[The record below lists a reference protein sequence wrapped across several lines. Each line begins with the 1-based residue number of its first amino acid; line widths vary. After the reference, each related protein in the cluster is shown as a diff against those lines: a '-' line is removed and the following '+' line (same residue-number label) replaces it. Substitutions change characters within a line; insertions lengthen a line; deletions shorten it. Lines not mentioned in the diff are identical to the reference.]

1 MDIIKA
7 TSQQRDEIIDLLQ
20 KENLPA
26 EDLPLDLSNFYTAIE
41 ENTIIGLIG
50 LEPYGENGLLRSMV
64 VSPNYRNQQIA
75 ERLVKMLEEQA
86 INSGINTIYL
96 LTETADKYF
105 SRKGYKTIA
114 REEVPTELKA
124 SSEFSHVCPVSAI
137 VMKKELAEQAVTI
150 DL

>member
-26 EDLPLDLSNFYTAIE
+26 EDLPLDLSNFFTAIE

>member
-26 EDLPLDLSNFYTAIE
+26 EDLPLDLSNFFTAIE

-105 SRKGYKTIA
+105 SRKGYKTIV

>member
-26 EDLPLDLSNFYTAIE
+26 EDLPLDLSNFFTAIE

-86 INSGINTIYL
+86 IISGINTIYL

>member
-86 INSGINTIYL
+86 IISGINTIYL

-105 SRKGYKTIA
+105 SRKGYKTIV

>member
-26 EDLPLDLSNFYTAIE
+26 EDLPLDLSNFFTAIE

-86 INSGINTIYL
+86 INSGIYTIYL

-105 SRKGYKTIA
+105 SRKGYKIIG
-114 REEVPTELKA
+114 REEVPNELKA